1 MKRYSNRSNFSTLS
15 EINVTP
21 LLDLAFVL
29 LIIFMITTPLLE
41 NSMNLVIPSSSA
53 ANAPISKAQVQTISI
68 DRDETIRINN
78 EIVEADSLAARL
90 LELKRA
96 NPDVAIVI
104 RPDRELPVQK
114 LVTLMDSLQRAHITK
129 VGIATNLMLQGKHA
143 DGAEIAGLDELL
155 TELERNPRR
164 ELILDTTGS
173 VIYTGNNVLM
183 RLRRQMTIV
192 YLAASAQ
199 EQELLIERYLN
210 DPKPVLW
217 RGAFQ
222 PKNGETPHETVAR
235 CYPKL
240 VAARRQSYEALA
252 HCTLPVAD
260 LHALSECSEDPSGS
274 AKAFLEMIRAQLEK
288 KSGRAS
294 AL

>member
-68 DRDETIRINN
+68 DRDETIRMNN
-78 EIVEADSLAARL
+78 ETIDADSLAARL

-114 LVTLMDSLQRAHITK
+114 LVTLMDSLQRAQITK
-129 VGIATNLMLQGKHA
+129 VGIATK
-143 DGAEIAGLDELL
+143 AE
-155 TELERNPRR
+155 
-164 ELILDTTGS
+164 S
-173 VIYTGNNVLM
+173 
-183 RLRRQMTIV
+183 
-192 YLAASAQ
+192 
-199 EQELLIERYLN
+199 
-210 DPKPVLW
+210 K
-217 RGAFQ
+217 
-222 PKNGETPHETVAR
+222 
-235 CYPKL
+235 
-240 VAARRQSYEALA
+240 
-252 HCTLPVAD
+252 
-260 LHALSECSEDPSGS
+260 
-274 AKAFLEMIRAQLEK
+274 
-288 KSGRAS
+288 
-294 AL
+294 

>member
-90 LELKRA
+90 LELKTA

-104 RPDRELPVQK
+104 RPDRELPVQR
-114 LVTLMDSLQRAHITK
+114 LVTLMDSLQRAQITK
-129 VGIATNLMLQGKHA
+129 VGIATK
-143 DGAEIAGLDELL
+143 AE
-155 TELERNPRR
+155 
-164 ELILDTTGS
+164 S
-173 VIYTGNNVLM
+173 
-183 RLRRQMTIV
+183 
-192 YLAASAQ
+192 
-199 EQELLIERYLN
+199 
-210 DPKPVLW
+210 K
-217 RGAFQ
+217 
-222 PKNGETPHETVAR
+222 
-235 CYPKL
+235 
-240 VAARRQSYEALA
+240 
-252 HCTLPVAD
+252 
-260 LHALSECSEDPSGS
+260 
-274 AKAFLEMIRAQLEK
+274 
-288 KSGRAS
+288 
-294 AL
+294 